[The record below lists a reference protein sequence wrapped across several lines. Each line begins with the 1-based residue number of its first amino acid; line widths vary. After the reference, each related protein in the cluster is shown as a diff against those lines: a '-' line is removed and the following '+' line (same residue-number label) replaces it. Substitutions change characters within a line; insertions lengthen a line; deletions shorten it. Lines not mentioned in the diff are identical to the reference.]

1 MWVIVL
7 PFLFALI
14 KNLEELHPGKL
25 ADTLGIAVDAVILAH
40 DVLDGFY
47 GTADIHVF
55 RSLIVKSYSVA
66 EMMMKA
72 YDEWVTFSSEI
83 T

>member
-7 PFLFALI
+7 PFFFALVE
-14 KNLEELHPGKL
+14 NLEKQHPGKL
-25 ADTLGIAVDAVILAH
+25 ADALGIAIDTVVLAH

-55 RSLIVKSYSVA
+55 RSFRCIAGRGLQAISA
-66 EMMMKA
+66 N
-72 YDEWVTFSSEI
+72 
-83 T
+83 